1 MSTTSG
7 PAAGPGHD
15 LVIETS
21 ALRKEFRTRK
31 GRTRVA
37 VQGLDLAVPAG
48 GVHGFLGPNG
58 SGKTTTIRM
67 LLGLARATS
76 GTMRLFGRPVPDEL
90 PAVVG
95 RVGAVVESPKFSPNL
110 TGRQNLLLLSRSIGA
125 PDTRVD
131 EAVETVGLT
140 GRDGDRFRSYSL
152 GMKQRLAIAATLLKD
167 PALLILDEPTNGLD
181 PAGIREIRD
190 TIRDLGERGVTV
202 LLSSHIL
209 AEVQQVC
216 TSATII
222 GNGRL
227 LASGTVADLLAAGA
241 AYRVEVAAPGEAR
254 RVLEAAGHP
263 TTHGPDERSFLVETE
278 QPAEVTRLL
287 GEAGIWLEGL
297 SAQRQDLESYFLE
310 LTAADT
316 LGQTMGQSMGQT
328 GGAA

>member
-1 MSTTSG
+1 MSTSHGLGADT
-7 PAAGPGHD
+7 GHD
-15 LVIETS
+15 LIIETT

-31 GRTRVA
+31 GTRIAVA
-37 VQGLDLAVPAG
+37 GLDLAVPAG

-90 PAVVG
+90 PQVVG

-110 TGRQNLLLLSRSIGA
+110 TGRQNLLLLSRSIDG

-131 EAVETVGLT
+131 EAIETVGLT

-190 TIRDLGERGVTV
+190 TIRALGERGVTV

-241 AYRVEVAAPGEAR
+241 AYRVDVAVPGEAR
-254 RVLEAAGHP
+254 RLLDAAGLSTRP
-263 TTHGPDERSFLVETE
+263 GPDERLVPRRHRTPRRGD
-278 QPAEVTRLL
+278 PAAR
-287 GEAGIWLEGL
+287 
-297 SAQRQDLESYFLE
+297 
-310 LTAADT
+310 
-316 LGQTMGQSMGQT
+316 
-328 GGAA
+328 